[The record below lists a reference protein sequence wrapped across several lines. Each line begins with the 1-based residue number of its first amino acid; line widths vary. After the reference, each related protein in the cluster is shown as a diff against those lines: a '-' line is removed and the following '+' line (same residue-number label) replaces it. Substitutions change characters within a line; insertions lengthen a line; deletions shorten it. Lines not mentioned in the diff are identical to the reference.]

1 MPEETW
7 KISIKSN
14 LGLNVRSSRLPP
26 EQVQHPQLHQPSVVA
41 LDELSP
47 ILIAC
52 HVKKAKKNPK
62 HSLHLN
68 VQHLAPCHEQAC
80 TSLSITNAV

>member
-14 LGLNVRSSRLPP
+14 LGLNVRSPRLPP
-26 EQVQHPQLHQPSVVA
+26 EQAQHPQLHQPSVVA
-41 LDELSP
+41 LDELSQ

-52 HVKKAKKNPK
+52 HVKKAKKTPK
-62 HSLHLN
+62 TQSTS
-68 VQHLAPCHEQAC
+68 QC
-80 TSLSITNAV
+80 TSLSSMP